1 MNHAAAGIARSEKL
15 VYRGISAFPTVSVA
29 TPISGQVRQKGK
41 KIMSIFYHNW
51 RCLTKKS
58 GNTSC

>member
-15 VYRGISAFPTVSVA
+15 VYHGISAFPAVSVA

-41 KIMSIFYHNW
+41 KIMSIFYRNW
-51 RCLTKKS
+51 RCLTKQPS
-58 GNTSC
+58 P